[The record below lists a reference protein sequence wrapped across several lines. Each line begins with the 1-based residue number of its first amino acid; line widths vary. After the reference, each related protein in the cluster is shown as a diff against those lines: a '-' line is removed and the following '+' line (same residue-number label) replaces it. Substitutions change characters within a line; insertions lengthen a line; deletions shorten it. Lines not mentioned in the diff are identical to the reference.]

1 MVSAGDKQRLM
12 EQYRNAPLAPRA
24 IILRCAAGLA
34 VIALIGVIGTQSDTG
49 RSTHAPEHAPQ
60 VRTFG
65 TLAESQKQMEERH
78 ERYRLAAQS
87 SGLQAT
93 PVRHDAGAA
102 ADTGTA
108 IDDVTLLRRSSD

>member
-1 MVSAGDKQRLM
+1 MVSAGEKQRLM
-12 EQYRNAPLAPRA
+12 EQYRHDPLASRA
-24 IILRCAAGLA
+24 IILKCAAGLA
-34 VIALIGVIGTQSDTG
+34 VIALIGVMGTREDTG

-65 TLAESQKQMEERH
+65 TLAESQKQMEERR

-87 SGLQAT
+87 SGLQAA
-93 PVRHDAGAA
+93 PVRHDAGAT